1 MAYEVDMRDIH
12 FTLFE
17 QMKVKEK
24 ILSLP
29 AHSGFSEEDL
39 KMILEEARKLAVE
52 KIAPINKIGDTK
64 GCRYENGTVKVPEE
78 FHEAYKLYREGGW
91 VGAFASPEYGGGG
104 LPPVL
109 APAVGEIFI
118 GACCALTTYP
128 GLTSGAARLIERF
141 GTEQMKKIYL
151 KKMYEGIWAG
161 TMVLTE
167 PQAGSAVGDIKTI
180 ARKAGDHYL
189 LEGTKIFITGGDQ
202 DLTEN
207 IIHLV
212 LARTEG
218 APKGIKGLSLFLV
231 PKFLVDD
238 NGNIKE
244 RNDVHCTRI
253 EEKMG
258 LHGSATCQ
266 LSFGD
271 NGKCVGYIIGK
282 EGEGIQ
288 IMFHLMNEA
297 RLGVG
302 IQSLAEAAAAYLEAL
317 NYAKE
322 RIQGVEVT
330 QMKNVDAP
338 RVPIIR
344 HPDVKRMLMIMKAY
358 VEGMRALLYYTGLH
372 ANLALSSP
380 DGEVVERSKG
390 LVDLLTPVCKAYCS
404 DTAFEVTRLAIQ
416 VHGGYGY
423 TKDYMVEQ
431 YMRDVKVNSIYEG
444 TNGIQALDL
453 LGRKVAM
460 KGGILFMNFIQEMN
474 SDLERKKETSSPL
487 LSELLKEVERA
498 KDALADVTMFLGSA
512 GMSGDVFYPV
522 LNATPYL
529 QCFGD
534 VVLGWLLLDQAYVAE
549 SALKKLT
556 SDEGE
561 KLREKAKEDL
571 NIRFYYNKIKTAEFF
586 IKDLMQRAFSTI
598 SAIKSNCRAVLEAEL
613 E

>member
-1 MAYEVDMRDIH
+1 MAYDVDMRDIH

-17 QMKVKEK
+17 QLNVKERV
-24 ILSLP
+24 LSLP

-52 KIAPINKIGDTK
+52 KIAPVNKIGDRK
-64 GCRYENGTVKVPEE
+64 GCRLENGVVKVPEE
-78 FHEAYKLYREGGW
+78 FHEAYRLYRESGW
-91 VGAFASPEYGGGG
+91 VGAFASPEYGGQG
-104 LPPVL
+104 LPPIL
-109 APAVGEIFI
+109 APAIGEIFI
-118 GACCALTTYP
+118 GACCSLSTYP
-128 GLTSGAARLIERF
+128 GLTGGAARLIERF
-141 GTEQMKKIYL
+141 GTEEMKRIYVR
-151 KKMYEGIWAG
+151 KMYEGIWAG

-180 ARKAGDHYL
+180 AKKRGDHYL
-189 LEGTKIFITGGDQ
+189 IEGTKIFITGGDQ

-231 PKFLVDD
+231 PKYLVDE

-244 RNDVHCTRI
+244 KNDIVCTRI

-266 LSFGD
+266 LNFGD

-302 IQSLAEAAAAYLEAL
+302 IQSLSEAAAAYLEAL
-317 NYAKE
+317 NYARE
-322 RIQGVEVT
+322 RIQGVEIT

-358 VEGMRALLYYTGLH
+358 VEGMRSLLYYTGLH

-380 DGEVVERSKG
+380 DGETAEKSRGIVE
-390 LVDLLTPVCKAYCS
+390 LLTPICKAYCS

-423 TKDYMVEQ
+423 CGEYPVEQ

-444 TNGIQALDL
+444 ANGIQALDL

-460 KGGILFMNFIQEMN
+460 KGGILFMNFIQEVN
-474 SDLERKKETSSPL
+474 SDLSRKKEISSPILSGL
-487 LSELLKEVERA
+487 LTEVERA
-498 KDALADVTMFLGSA
+498 KDALVDVTMFLGNA

-529 QCFGD
+529 QLFGD
-534 VVLGWLLLDQAYVAE
+534 FILGYLLLDQAYVAE
-549 SALKKLT
+549 AALKKIT
-556 SDEGE
+556 SMEAE
-561 KLREKAKEDL
+561 ELKKKAREDQSV
-571 NIRFYYNKIKTAEFF
+571 RFYYNKLKTAEFY
-586 IKDLMQRAFSTI
+586 IKDLMQRCFSTVT
-598 SAIKSNCRAVLEAEL
+598 AIKSNCRAVLEAEL